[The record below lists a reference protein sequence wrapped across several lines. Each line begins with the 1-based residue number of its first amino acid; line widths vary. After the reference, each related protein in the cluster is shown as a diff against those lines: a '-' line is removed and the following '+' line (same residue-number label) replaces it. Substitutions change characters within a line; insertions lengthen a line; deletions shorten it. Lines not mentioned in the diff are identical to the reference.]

1 MTILKGN
8 TMTEKNEKT
17 KIGFIEGVACYV
29 KVHKPYT
36 KYQSEDKEFT
46 LDLVISKEQAKQWKK
61 DFKKQPP
68 KEFDNDDF
76 KNTFKIDPPFEDQDE
91 QFVIKLKVEAQYKDG
106 AVKEKKFWPRVLV
119 MEDGAAVD
127 IADGIL
133 VGNGSNVKVSY
144 NVRTNDYGSFAKLKN
159 ILVLD
164 LIEFEDGGGAAGS
177 EFGLQVKGNSEFEDD
192 TNEDQPTKKS
202 KNSSSG
208 TPAKAS
214 KKVVEE
220 SEEDDSSPF

>member
-1 MTILKGN
+1 
-8 TMTEKNEKT
+8 MTEKNEKT

-127 IADGIL
+127 IAEGIL
-133 VGNGSNVKVSY
+133 VGNGSKVKVSY
-144 NVRTNDYGSFAKLKN
+144 NVRNNDFGSFAKLKN

-164 LIEFEDGGGAAGS
+164 LIEFEGGGAAGS

-192 TNEDQPTKKS
+192 VEDAPKVS
-202 KNSSSG
+202 KNSS
-208 TPAKAS
+208 AKTS
-214 KKVVEE
+214 KKEE
-220 SEEDDSSPF
+220 QEEEDDSSPF

>member
-1 MTILKGN
+1 
-8 TMTEKNEKT
+8 MTEKA

-46 LDLVISKEQAKQWKK
+46 LDLVISKDQAKQWKK

-91 QFVIKLKVEAQYKDG
+91 QFVIKLKAEAQYKDG
-106 AVKEKKFWPRVLV
+106 AIKEKKFWPRVLV

-127 IADGIL
+127 IAEGIL
-133 VGNGSNVKVSY
+133 VGNGSKVKVSY
-144 NVRTNDYGSFAKLKN
+144 NVRSNDYGSFAKLKN

-164 LIEFEDGGGAAGS
+164 LVEFEDGGGAAGS
-177 EFGLQVKGNSEFEDD
+177 EFGVKVKGNSEFESTTD
-192 TNEDQPTKKS
+192 TNDEEDTPKSS
-202 KNSSSG
+202 KNP
-208 TPAKAS
+208 PAKSS
-214 KKVVEE
+214 KKQKEE
-220 SEEDDSSPF
+220 EQEDDLDSNCPF

>member
-1 MTILKGN
+1 
-8 TMTEKNEKT
+8 MTEKNEKT

-46 LDLVISKEQAKQWKK
+46 LDLVISKDQAKQWKK

-91 QFVIKLKVEAQYKDG
+91 QFVVKLKVEAQYKDG

-127 IADGIL
+127 IAEGIL
-133 VGNGSNVKVSY
+133 VGNGSKVKVSY
-144 NVRTNDYGSFAKLKN
+144 NVRSNDYGTFAKLKN

-177 EFGLQVKGNSEFEDD
+177 EFGLQVKGNSEFED
-192 TNEDQPTKKS
+192 NVEDNPKEV
-202 KNSSSG
+202 KNSSSKA
-208 TPAKAS
+208 PAKAS
-214 KKVVEE
+214 KKEE
-220 SEEDDSSPF
+220 QEDDLDSDCPF

>member
-1 MTILKGN
+1 
-8 TMTEKNEKT
+8 MTEKNEKT
-17 KIGFIEGVACYV
+17 KIGFIEGFACYV

-46 LDLVISKEQAKQWKK
+46 LDLVISKDQAKQWKK

-91 QFVIKLKVEAQYKDG
+91 QFVIKLKVDAQYKDG
-106 AVKEKKFWPRVLV
+106 TIKEKKFWPRVLV

-127 IADGIL
+127 IAEGIL
-133 VGNGSNVKVSY
+133 VGNGSKVKVSY
-144 NVRTNDYGSFAKLKN
+144 NVRSNDFGTFAKLKN

-177 EFGLQVKGNSEFEDD
+177 EFGLRVKGNSEFEDD
-192 TNEDQPTKKS
+192 TNEDQLPKKS
-202 KNSSSG
+202 KNASSG
-208 TPAKAS
+208 TPAKTP

-220 SEEDDSSPF
+220 PEEDDSSPF

>member
-1 MTILKGN
+1 
-8 TMTEKNEKT
+8 MTEKNEKT
-17 KIGFIEGVACYV
+17 KIGFIEGFACYV

-46 LDLVISKEQAKQWKK
+46 LDLVISKDQAKQWKK

-91 QFVIKLKVEAQYKDG
+91 QFVIKLKADAQYKDG
-106 AVKEKKFWPRVLV
+106 TVKEKKFWPRVLV
-119 MEDGAAVD
+119 MKDGAAVD
-127 IADGIL
+127 IAEGIL
-133 VGNGSNVKVSY
+133 VGNGSKVKVSY
-144 NVRTNDYGSFAKLKN
+144 NVRSNDYGTFAKLKN

-177 EFGLQVKGNSEFEDD
+177 EFGLQVKGNSEFED
-192 TNEDQPTKKS
+192 NVEDNPKEV
-202 KNSSSG
+202 KNSSSKA
-208 TPAKAS
+208 PAKAS

>member
-1 MTILKGN
+1 
-8 TMTEKNEKT
+8 MTEKNEKT

-46 LDLVISKEQAKQWKK
+46 IDLVISKEQAKQWKK

-106 AVKEKKFWPRVLV
+106 TVKEKKFWPRVLV

-127 IADGIL
+127 IAEGIL
-133 VGNGSNVKVSY
+133 VGNGSKVKVSY
-144 NVRTNDYGSFAKLKN
+144 NVRNNDFGSFAKLKN

-164 LIEFEDGGGAAGS
+164 LVEFEDGGGAAGS
-177 EFGLQVKGNSEFEDD
+177 EFGLQVKGNSEFEDAPK
-192 TNEDQPTKKS
+192 TPKS
-202 KNSSSG
+202 
-208 TPAKAS
+208 TPAKAPAKTT
-214 KKVVEE
+214 KKEE
-220 SEEDDSSPF
+220 QEEDEDSSPF